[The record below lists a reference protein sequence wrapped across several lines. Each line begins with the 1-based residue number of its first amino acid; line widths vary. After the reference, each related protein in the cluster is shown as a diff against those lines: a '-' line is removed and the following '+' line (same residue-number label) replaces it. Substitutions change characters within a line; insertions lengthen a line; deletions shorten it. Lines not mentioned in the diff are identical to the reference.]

1 MRLGGN
7 FQSYSLQCL
16 VTHSRVDNMGY
27 MFTLNTLTSL
37 SRAVSVWI
45 LVVLIAAGV
54 NAITVCVVFI
64 LSFFDAYRQSVVNR

>member
-16 VTHSRVDNMGY
+16 VTQSRVDNMGY
-27 MFTLNTLTSL
+27 MFTLYTLTSL